1 MSKASVGDSAS
12 RRRILPKRTKI
23 AFSAGALEEAMVSAA
38 SITTM
43 LFYNQ
48 VLGVSAALCGTA
60 FFIASVVDGI
70 SDPLVGGLSD
80 SVQTRWGRRH
90 PLMFGAAFP
99 LGLCFYLMYQP
110 PDGLSEQG
118 LFWWFTLTMVGV
130 RIAKTFYAVPHAAL
144 GAELTDNYDERTS
157 IFGWN
162 GSFMMVG
169 GILISVFLMFVVFPT
184 DGDQNGMLVESRY
197 QTLAILGGVF
207 CFVMVMLCTVGT
219 ADQIPFLH
227 AQDQLMKRVKSSYA
241 DALQLIWVNIR
252 VLLVNPS
259 YISVVACW
267 LVLAIAGG
275 ITSTVGT
282 YALIYAF
289 EFTSEQIAIRDVI
302 RLPGALLCVA
312 VSVYFTRHLDKKY
325 AVIATLAITAF
336 LLGLPYCLRLL
347 GWAPANGSI
356 WLLVVFFSIYFL
368 AFITY
373 PVVSIVI
380 DSQLTDIADEHE
392 LQTGNRAEGLIMS
405 IRTFGMKA
413 IWGIGGLLSGFYLE
427 FIDFPENA
435 SAATL
440 TQEHIDGLL
449 YMMGPIYYII
459 IYGGLGFC
467 FMYRINKKRHEEI
480 LQELERRRSG
490 ESPSL

>member
-1 MSKASVGDSAS
+1 
-12 RRRILPKRTKI
+12 
-23 AFSAGALEEAMVSAA
+23 
-38 SITTM
+38 
-43 LFYNQ
+43 
-48 VLGVSAALCGTA
+48 
-60 FFIASVVDGI
+60 
-70 SDPLVGGLSD
+70 
-80 SVQTRWGRRH
+80 
-90 PLMFGAAFP
+90 
-99 LGLCFYLMYQP
+99 MYQP

-118 LFWWFTLTMVGV
+118 LFWWFTLTMVGM

-144 GAELTDNYDERTS
+144 GAELTDNYEERTS

-169 GILISVFLMFVVFPT
+169 GSLISVFLMFVVFPT

-289 EFTSEQIAIRDVI
+289 EFTSEQIAIRDII

-347 GWAPANGSI
+347 S
-356 WLLVVFFSIYFL
+356 
-368 AFITY
+368 
-373 PVVSIVI
+373 
-380 DSQLTDIADEHE
+380 
-392 LQTGNRAEGLIMS
+392 LI
-405 IRTFGMKA
+405 
-413 IWGIGGLLSGFYLE
+413 
-427 FIDFPENA
+427 
-435 SAATL
+435 
-440 TQEHIDGLL
+440 HI
-449 YMMGPIYYII
+449 
-459 IYGGLGFC
+459 
-467 FMYRINKKRHEEI
+467 
-480 LQELERRRSG
+480 
-490 ESPSL
+490 